1 MEEQRHFLGRLR
13 GADIEVDL
21 EDSADK
27 PLGYA
32 IHEVGTA
39 RMGDDPKTSY
49 LDPYNRSW
57 EIRNLFVT
65 DGSSFVTSGYQNPTL
80 TMLALT
86 ERACDRVLK
95 GDQR

>member
-1 MEEQRHFLGRLR
+1 MDEQRRFLGSLR
-13 GADIEVDL
+13 GANVEVEIEDT
-21 EDSADK
+21 ADK

-39 RMGDDPKTSY
+39 RMGNDPKASF

-57 EIRNLFVT
+57 EITNLFVT
-65 DGSSFVTSGYQNPTL
+65 DGASFVTSGYQNPTL

-86 ERACDRVLK
+86 ERACARVLE
-95 GDQR
+95 GRC